1 MNKNDINRPNKKF
14 EELKSR
20 IWQRK
25 VKSQSQSVDFD
36 QQ

>member
-1 MNKNDINRPNKKF
+1 MNINDINRPTKKF
-14 EELKSR
+14 QELKSQ

-25 VKSQSQSVDFD
+25 VKSQSQSIDFD